1 MGGNPLSSVPSAGV
15 GGSGPG
21 AGLYHYVMPQVAFV
35 FLLVLAIL
43 AVWYFIRH
51 QHTKLISLV
60 VVAVMVGVMVLE
72 PKALG
77 PLISWF
83 AGLFQQL

>member
-1 MGGNPLSSVPSAGV
+1 MGGNPLSSVPSVGV

-21 AGLYHYVMPQVAFV
+21 SGLYHYVMPQVAFV
-35 FLLVLAIL
+35 FLLFLAIL
-43 AVWYFIRH
+43 ATWYFITH
-51 QHTKLISLV
+51 KHTKLISLV
-60 VVAVMVGVMVLE
+60 VVAVIVGVMVID